1 MRRSSLSLS
10 LFWLLALLLACSTPP
25 VPSSS
30 PSPTIPSTPW
40 PTATSIPIPT
50 PLGGGEVLAFQ
61 SDIEGNWEI
70 YLQDR
75 LGGPTFNLTNNPAED
90 RAPAFSADGR
100 YLAFESHRDGNWEI
114 YIMELGSGEVRR
126 VTNHS
131 AYDGAPA
138 WSPDGRWLTFESYR
152 DGNLEIYTLDLTAG
166 TLHRLTDD
174 PAGDYAPAWSPDG
187 RWIAFTTWREGNK
200 EVYLID
206 AQGGAQQNLTQH
218 EGDDEYPAWSPDS
231 QRLAFVSWR
240 DGNGEIYTLDLDSGE
255 VVRLT
260 HNDILDTAP
269 GWSPDGRE
277 VFFSSYD
284 KGEPFEVYHEYRGGH
299 FDLAFWDGE
308 SGAVKYLQG
317 SEADEM
323 SPCFAPPGVKVPSW
337 TSEVKSMPTATST
350 TSPPSGEPPYHI
362 VPLTNILEGGPYQLE
377 EGAAASFDALRAE
390 VLARTGWDYLGKL
403 SDAFRPIYMHG
414 RTRYGYFSWHKTGR
428 AIDLRMEL
436 LDAQGEQQ
444 LELVREDIGSE
455 TYWRM
460 YIRCFEQDGSQG
472 EPLKVAPWR
481 YWWQIDPEVDPEGYG
496 QGGRPKPIPAG
507 YYEDFTEIAKGFGWE
522 RIAAYTT
529 EDYHW
534 HQHTLRTEYWH
545 YQYMEG
551 LLWYEAML
559 EIYPEEMLRD
569 YFTWEKAREL
579 GFPDDLPRRK
589 GIPGP

>member
-1 MRRSSLSLS
+1 MSKVAHHWWCFVAVFA
-10 LFWLLALLLACSTPP
+10 LFAGGCWGSTPTP
-25 VPSSS
+25 A
-30 PSPTIPSTPW
+30 PSPTD
-40 PTATSIPIPT
+40 IPISSPT
-50 PLGGGEVLAFQ
+50 PSPPPIVEVGFLAFQ
-61 SDIEGNWEI
+61 SDREGNWEI
-70 YLQDR
+70 YLGDR
-75 LGGPTFNLTNNPAED
+75 LGGPTVNLTNDPAED

-114 YIMELGSGEVRR
+114 YIIELESGDVRR
-126 VTNHS
+126 VTNHL

-138 WSPDGRWLTFESYR
+138 WSPDGRYLAFESYR
-152 DGNLEIYTLDLTAG
+152 DGNLEIYTLDLITG
-166 TLHRLTDD
+166 TLRRLTDD

-200 EVYLID
+200 EIYLMG
-206 AQGGAQQNLTQH
+206 ARGGDQRNLTQH
-218 EGDDEYPAWSPDS
+218 EGDDEYPAWSPDG

-240 DGNGEIYTLDLDSGE
+240 DGKGEVYTLDVDGGE
-255 VVRLT
+255 VARLT
-260 HNDILDTAP
+260 HNDLLDTAP
-269 GWSPDGRE
+269 DWSPDGRE
-277 VFFSSYD
+277 VVFSSYD
-284 KGEPFEVYHEYRGGH
+284 RGESFEVYHEYRGGH
-299 FDLAFWDGE
+299 FDLAFWGRE
-308 SGAVKYLQG
+308 SGVVRYLQG
-317 SEADEM
+317 SKADEM
-323 SPCFAPPGVKVPSW
+323 SPSFAPQGVKAPSW
-337 TSEVKSMPTATST
+337 APEVQLMPIPTPTP
-350 TSPPSGEPPYHI
+350 SPPSGEPPYHI
-362 VPLTNILEGGPYQLE
+362 VPLVNILEGGPYQLE
-377 EGAAASFDALRAE
+377 ERAAASFDALRAE

-403 SDAFRPIYMHG
+403 SDAFRLIYMHG

-436 LDAQGEQQ
+436 LDAEGEQQ
-444 LELVREDIGSE
+444 LELVREDIDSE

-460 YIRCFEQDGSQG
+460 YIRCFKQDGSQG
-472 EPLKVAPWR
+472 EPLKVTPWR
-481 YWWQIDPEVDPEGYG
+481 YWWQIDPDLDPEGYE
-496 QGGRPKPIPAG
+496 QGGRPKPIPGG
-507 YYEDFTEIAKGFGWE
+507 YYVDFTEIAKRFGWE

>member
-1 MRRSSLSLS
+1 MRRSSLPL
-10 LFWLLALLLACSTPP
+10 LFFSLLALLIACSAPP
-25 VPSSS
+25 MPSPS
-30 PSPTIPSTPW
+30 PSPTTPSTPW
-40 PTATSIPIPT
+40 PTATSIPTPT
-50 PLGGGEVLAFQ
+50 PLGRGEVLAFQ
-61 SDIEGNWEI
+61 SEAGGNWEI
-70 YLQDR
+70 YLGDR
-75 LGGPTFNLTNNPAED
+75 LGGPTFNLTNDPAED

-114 YIMELGSGEVRR
+114 YIMELESGEVRR
-126 VTNHS
+126 VTNHP

-138 WSPDGRWLTFESYR
+138 WSPDGRYLAFESYR
-152 DGNLEIYTLDLTAG
+152 DGNLEIYTFDLIAG

-200 EVYLID
+200 EIYLMD
-206 AQGGAQQNLTQH
+206 AQGGDQRNLTQH
-218 EGDDEYPAWSPDS
+218 EGDDEYPAWSPDG
-231 QRLAFVSWR
+231 QKIAFVSWR
-240 DGNGEIYTLDLDSGE
+240 DGNGEIYTLDVESGE

-269 GWSPDGRE
+269 AWSPDGRE
-277 VFFSSYD
+277 VVFSSYD
-284 KGEPFEVYHEYRGGH
+284 KGEPFEVFHEHRGGH

-308 SGAVKYLQG
+308 SGVAKYLQG
-317 SEADEM
+317 SKADEM
-323 SPCFAPPGVKVPSW
+323 SPCFAPQGVRAPSW
-337 TSEVKSMPTATST
+337 ALEVKSMPTPTPT
-350 TSPPSGEPPYHI
+350 TSPPEGEPPYHI
-362 VPLTNILEGGPYQLE
+362 VPLARMLEGGPYELE

-428 AIDLRMEL
+428 AIDLRLEL
-436 LDAQGEQQ
+436 LDGKGEQQ

-460 YIRCFEQDGSQG
+460 YIRCFNQDGSQG

-481 YWWQIDPEVDPEGYG
+481 YWWQIDPKVDPEGYE
-496 QGGRPKPIPAG
+496 QGGRPKPIPGG
-507 YYEDFTEIAKGFGWE
+507 YYVDFTEIAKRFGWE

-551 LLWYEAML
+551 LRWYEAML
-559 EIYPEEMLRD
+559 EIYPEEMLRE

-589 GIPGP
+589 GIPP